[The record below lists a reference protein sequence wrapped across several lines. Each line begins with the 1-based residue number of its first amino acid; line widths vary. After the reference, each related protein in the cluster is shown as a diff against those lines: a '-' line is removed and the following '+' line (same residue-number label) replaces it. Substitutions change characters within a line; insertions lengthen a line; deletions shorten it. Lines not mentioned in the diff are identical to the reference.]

1 MIKPEE
7 AAMLLEAKGV
17 KPTANRILVYQ
28 ALHSQTMPMTLKDLE
43 MKMPNM
49 DKSSIFRV
57 LTLFLKHDVVHAF
70 EDGRGVM
77 NYELCN
83 EQGEC
88 HHHDNHVH
96 FYCEVCGR
104 SFCMENVPVPVFAL
118 PPGFSQHSASF
129 VIKGEC
135 PNCKYK
141 KTKTT
146 L

>member
-1 MIKPEE
+1 MNSEE
-7 AAMLLEAKGV
+7 TILRLQHKGI
-17 KPTANRILVYQ
+17 KPTANRILVYRTLCQ
-28 ALHSQTMPMTLKDLE
+28 KASPLSLTNLEAMMPT
-43 MKMPNM
+43 M

-135 PNCKYK
+135 PNCKSK